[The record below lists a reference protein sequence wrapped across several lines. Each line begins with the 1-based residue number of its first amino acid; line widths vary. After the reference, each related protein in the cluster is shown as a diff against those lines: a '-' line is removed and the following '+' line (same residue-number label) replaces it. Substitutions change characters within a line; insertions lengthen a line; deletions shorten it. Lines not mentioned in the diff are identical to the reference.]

1 MFGSPTTT
9 RKQTNFAMSPS
20 AQTRKSISFG
30 SPSKANL
37 GKGYAGATQSRMG
50 MSRTMVS
57 VPEIKPAEKLTIS
70 GTKTIQVF
78 DARGVDVTPRPLYH
92 PDPHLGTAKPNK
104 LLMSQE
110 GSLASDFISS
120 YSLYQNT
127 VNPSMLG
134 QFTRSVMG
142 SSSVSKS
149 SVSTTESMT
158 EDLDE
163 PAYKR
168 DRLASFTDVRVLR
181 TTPETSLTKED
192 LEKNIEIILT
202 ETKTLKFFDLP
213 TVIYS
218 VESEEAEKIVQKNK
232 KYEELCRNRL
242 GNDLYVERMMQTF
255 NGAPKNKEV
264 QCEKII
270 MEDKGIM
277 ATAWDL
283 YDSFNTPEA
292 LISAKPSAAVS
303 KGSLLAKD
311 RDENL
316 QDSET
321 SSLMDIENVILAKV
335 HEDEEDHS
343 EAILKSAKLQQD
355 LFFMERVLMENVFQQ
370 KLAAYRQLPVLKERE
385 PGEVEEVK
393 EEENLQEAAEESN
406 EDEEETEMDL
416 ELEIA
421 TEQSTIPANLER
433 LWSFT
438 CDLTKGLNVSSLSWN
453 KANPWPERIYQSP
466 YGVTSVDFSI
476 GSPNLLAVGYH
487 NGTIA
492 IYNVQSSSNT
502 PVLDSSESPQ
512 KHLGP
517 VWQVQWIEQERG
529 TTGDDKREILV
540 SISAD
545 GRVSKW
551 IIRKGLDCH
560 DLMRLRRTT
569 AASNKKGGEKEK
581 KGEALISR
589 QAPGMCFAFHP
600 KDTNMY
606 LAGTEEGLIHKC
618 SCSYNEQYLETY
630 RGHKGPVYK
639 VVWNPFCPDV
649 FLSCS
654 ADWGVVI
661 WRQETL
667 KPFLSFYPTTY
678 VVYDV
683 AWSPKSAYIFAAA
696 NESRVEIWD
705 LQVST
710 LDPLIV
716 NVANPGIKFT
726 TLLFAKQTDC
736 LLVGDSDGQVAV
748 YELRNM
754 PAALDNGRGDVINVL
769 LGSKTNQ
776 AG

>member
-453 KANPWPERIYQSP
+453 KANPDLLAVGYGNFGFKEQKRGMACCWSIKNPMWPERIYQSP

-600 KDTNMY
+600 
-606 LAGTEEGLIHKC
+606 
-618 SCSYNEQYLETY
+618 
-630 RGHKGPVYK
+630 KGPVYK